1 MKAILPI
8 NAKPANF
15 DLFNFDHDF
24 ILGGCPQSFLRINGR
39 FVPAVGAEV
48 VTSHGVGYIERRTG
62 DNTCIV
68 RIVDFDEAPVT
79 LWKGGD
85 KSQPY
90 EVAREDYVARLSDL
104 YNNRLYLEATWLLQR
119 YGDTKANQA
128 KADSLLSLEIDA
140 DCFEARVG
148 DDCLGAVEFAYR
160 RAEAPKLRDRKK
172 SRAEL
177 KAERKAL
184 EAEADAYLEDLEDA
198 GFIADE
204 LAEFYGDE

>member
-1 MKAILPI
+1 MKAILPVG
-8 NAKPANF
+8 AKPANF

-24 ILGGCPQSFLRINGR
+24 ILGGSPQSFLRINGR

-68 RIVDFDEAPVT
+68 RIVDFDESPVT

-104 YNNRLYLEATWLLQR
+104 YNNRLLQEASWLVEK
-119 YGDTKANQA
+119 YGDTKKTNEKVDLLLALA
-128 KADSLLSLEIDA
+128 LDS
-140 DCFEARVG
+140 DCYEVRVG
-148 DDCLGAVEFAYR
+148 DDCLGADEFAYNV
-160 RAEAPKLRDRKK
+160 AKAPKLRDRKL

-177 KAERKAL
+177 KAKRKAL